1 MIIEILTNGWCNIK
15 FEKTN
20 CKVKASYLTD
30 VPNDLLDMC
39 INYYNNNTA
48 SCYFNSEGSTATLV
62 LTPDTAFVIHEGE
75 HLCLIKLLESPKE
88 IIDCIIKE
96 ITKQID
102 SAASFLSCEYDDSSQ
117 YEERKFELTK
127 KVYFVHDKSDS
138 N

>member
-20 CKVKASYLTD
+20 CRVNASYLTD

-48 SCYFNSEGSTATLV
+48 SCYFDSEGSTATLV
-62 LTPDTAFVIHEGE
+62 LTPDTAFIIHEGE
-75 HLCLIKLLESPKE
+75 HLGLIKLLESPKE
-88 IIDCIIKE
+88 IV
-96 ITKQID
+96 KQID
-102 SAASFLSCEYDDSSQ
+102 SAASFLSCECNDLFQ
-117 YEERKFELTK
+117 YEKRKSELIQK
-127 KVYFVHDKSDS
+127 LYFVHDKSNS